1 MMISVK
7 AKTSM
12 VRNILITFGKQMT
25 DILNGPVDEINAR
38 LIGLVLSELFGKD
51 YGVDK
56 EIIKHLIATYLLY
69 DIAFSKNSVLMSM
82 LGGTDDGT
90 TPTENTGFYPN
101 TKQLHQTVLNKQD
114 GKMMDVYAYYVDQGS
129 DKTVTS
135 MADLGGNWNNG
146 SLQKNTMI
154 FIRQGIIYYLLIPEQ
169 LVTVE
174 AIM

>member
-1 MMISVK
+1 
-7 AKTSM
+7 
-12 VRNILITFGKQMT
+12 
-25 DILNGPVDEINAR
+25 
-38 LIGLVLSELFGKD
+38 
-51 YGVDK
+51 
-56 EIIKHLIATYLLY
+56 
-69 DIAFSKNSVLMSM
+69 MSM

-129 DKTVTS
+129 DKIV
-135 MADLGGNWNNG
+135 MIHGGFRGIGIMG